1 MKAFAIPIMPL
12 LVWMAWPAWTDAS
25 PRMPR
30 NETEVL
36 EILPRRADEQTR
48 ELLRMRAELNA
59 SPRQLQLATA
69 LARRYIEAGR
79 GESDPRYFGHAQAVL
94 QPWWREAAPPAEVRL
109 LRATLLQ
116 NSHRFAEAQADLLAL
131 TEQNPGDAQA
141 WLTRA
146 TVHVAQGQYAEAKA
160 ACARLSLLASPL
172 VSAACIANAAGL
184 SGDLAQSE
192 GLLRAVLQRYPDE
205 AAGLRVWAQTLLAEM
220 ATRRGDAA
228 AAEQSFR
235 SALATDPRDGYLLG
249 AYADFL
255 LDQKRADEVVGLL
268 RMHGRADALLLR
280 YALALRQSG
289 KDAAALAAAGN
300 ELQARFQAAAMR
312 GDTVHRR
319 EEARYALHLRGDGKA
334 ALRLALANWQVQKE
348 VADARILLEAALAA
362 NEPQAAAPAARW
374 IRTAGMEDHA
384 LAALLGKLEARV
396 RRAA

>member
-1 MKAFAIPIMPL
+1 MKVLVIPAISL
-12 LVWMAWPAWTDAS
+12 LACLAWPAWALAGARIPRDDA
-25 PRMPR
+25 
-30 NETEVL
+30 EVL
-36 EILPRRADEQTR
+36 ETLPRQADGQTQ
-48 ELLRMRAELNA
+48 ELRRMRAALSA
-59 SPRQLQLATA
+59 APHRLQLATA

-79 GESDPRYFGHAQAVL
+79 RENDPRYFGHAQAVL
-94 QPWWREAAPPAEVRL
+94 QPWWNEASPPAEVRL

-116 NSHRFAEAQADLLAL
+116 NSHRFDEAQADLAAL
-131 TEQNPGDAQA
+131 TKQNPGDAQA

-146 TVHVAQGQYAEAKA
+146 TVHVAQGRYAEAKA

-184 SGDLAQSE
+184 SGNLAQSQE
-192 GLLRAVLQRYPDE
+192 LLRTVLARYPDE

-220 ATRRGDAA
+220 AARRGDAA
-228 AAEQSFR
+228 VAEQSFR
-235 SALATDPRDGYLLG
+235 SALAADPRDGYLLG

-255 LDQKRADEVVGLL
+255 LDQNRADEVVGLL
-268 RMHGRADALLLR
+268 RTHGRADALLLR

-319 EEARYALHLRGDGKA
+319 EEARYALHLRGDSKT

-348 VADARILLEAALAA
+348 AADARILLEAALAA
-362 NEPQAAAPAARW
+362 NEPQAAVPASRW
-374 IRTAGMEDHA
+374 IRTAGMEDRA
-384 LAALLGKLEARV
+384 LAALLGKLEARI
-396 RRAA
+396 RRAS